1 MTTENRDYAR
11 YIDHTLLAADAT
23 EQQIIRLCDEAKAHR
38 FYAVCVNSGYV
49 PLAAG
54 QLQGSSVQVCSVIGF
69 PLGAG
74 LTSSKVF
81 EARAAIDAGARE
93 IDMVINVGWLKSG
106 NISAVKADIQAVRE
120 VCAAIPL
127 KVILETCLL
136 DDEQIVLVCEICR
149 ELNVAFVKTSTGFST
164 GGAREEQVKLM
175 SKTVGPEIGVKASGA
190 VRDRQT
196 AEIMIRAGATRIGT
210 SSGVAIVSGESV
222 AAGSY

>member
-49 PLAAG
+49 PLAARE
-54 QLQGSSVQVCSVIGF
+54 LQGSSVQVCSVIGF

-136 DDEQIVLVCEICR
+136 DDEQIVLICEICR

-175 SKTVGPEIGVKASGA
+175 RKTVGPEMGVKASGA